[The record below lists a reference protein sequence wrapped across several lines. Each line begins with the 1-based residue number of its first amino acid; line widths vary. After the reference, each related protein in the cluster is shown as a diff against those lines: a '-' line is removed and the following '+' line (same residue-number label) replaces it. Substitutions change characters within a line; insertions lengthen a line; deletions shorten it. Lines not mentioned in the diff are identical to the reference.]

1 MKLKIRRVGNSL
13 GVLLPRDVLLAWGL
27 GEGDSLELSLNTIR
41 PVASAPRRQHEL
53 DAASRA
59 IGLAVIRQFTAR
71 EIRAQIRATLSARRR
86 QADWN
91 EGCDD
96 WQQLARGK
104 DDGALFA
111 AMLGRD
117 EASVALRHN
126 LPYADLLPAAQ
137 LREIR
142 ASAVATTS

>member
-13 GVLLPRDVLLAWGL
+13 GVLLPKDVLRGWGL
-27 GEGDSLELSLNTIR
+27 GEGDSLELGLNGIR
-41 PVASAPRRQHEL
+41 PATSAPRRQQVL

-71 EIRAQIRATLSARRR
+71 EIRAQIRATLSERRR
-86 QADWN
+86 QADWD
-91 EGCDD
+91 ETCDS
-96 WQQLARGK
+96 WQLLARGK

-117 EASVALRHN
+117 DRSKELRHC
-126 LPYADLLPAAQ
+126 LPYAELLPAAQ
-137 LREIR
+137 LRTLREG
-142 ASAVATTS
+142 AVAAP